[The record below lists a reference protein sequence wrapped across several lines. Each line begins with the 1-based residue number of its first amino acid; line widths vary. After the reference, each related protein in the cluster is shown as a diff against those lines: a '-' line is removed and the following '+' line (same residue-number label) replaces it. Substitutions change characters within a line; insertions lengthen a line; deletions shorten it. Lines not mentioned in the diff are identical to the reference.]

1 MSDEELGQRLL
12 DTIIESGL
20 IHSDEVRP
28 DVLVWS
34 ANAAEQIG
42 ALARELLEDA
52 AE

>member
-1 MSDEELGQRLL
+1 MSDEEIGQRLL
-12 DTIIESGL
+12 DTIIEGGL
-20 IHSDEVRP
+20 IHADEVRP

-42 ALARELLEDA
+42 ALARELIEEL